1 MIAAAT
7 HKIEVSLK
15 SEYGDAESLSTASLL
30 KSSGAPSVVRVRRSR
45 LYEIRGNFTVTHIN
59 RLSRDL
65 LCDQIIEDFRVLSQ
79 MPSSQGP
86 FWKIEVRLKPTVLDP
101 EADTIKNAMIEMGFP
116 APDFVRIS
124 SVYKIE
130 SKCGKPQIEAAAA
143 KCLLNPI
150 IHLYSVTACS

>member
-1 MIAAAT
+1 MIAAST
-7 HKIEVSLK
+7 HRIEVSLK
-15 SEYGDAESLSTASLL
+15 SEYGDAESSSLAVVL
-30 KSSGAPSVVRVRRSR
+30 KSSGAPTVSKVRKSR
-45 LYEIRGNFTVTHIN
+45 LYEIRGSFTAAHIN

-65 LCDQIIEDFRVLSQ
+65 LCDPITEDFRVLSQ
-79 MPSSQGP
+79 PPSTQGP
-86 FWKIEVRLKPTVLDP
+86 FWRVEVRLKPTVLDP
-101 EADTIKNAMIEMGFP
+101 EADTIKSAMIEMGFP

-130 SKCGKPQIEAAAA
+130 SKCGKPRIEAAAA